1 METLMANNSADTARL
16 LEQARAGD
24 QAALNELFARH
35 RPRLRRMVELRLDRR
50 LQPRID
56 ASDVIQEAYV
66 EAFTRLDE
74 YLRERSY
81 PLFLW
86 LRLLVGER
94 LLKLHRHHLGTQM
107 RDAGL
112 EVSIYR
118 GALPAASSAAL
129 AAQLLGKHTSPTQAA
144 VRAERMLR
152 LQEALNTLDPLDREI
167 LSLRHFEELTRVEAA
182 KVLDIEEGAAAKRYV
197 RALKRLKIILA
208 ALPGGLEGL

>member
-1 METLMANNSADTARL
+1 MDNNSAETARL

-24 QAALNELFARH
+24 QAALNELFTRH
-35 RPRLRRMVELRLDRR
+35 RARLRRMVELRLDRR
-50 LQPRID
+50 LQARID
-56 ASDVIQEAYV
+56 ASDVVQEAYV
-66 EAFTRLDE
+66 DAITRLDE
-74 YLRERSY
+74 FLRAPNY

-86 LRLLVGER
+86 LRWIVGER

-144 VRAERMLR
+144 VRAERMMR
-152 LQEALNTLDPLDREI
+152 LQDALNTLDAIDREV
-167 LSLRHFEELTRVEAA
+167 LSLRHFEEMTLAETALA
-182 KVLDIEEGAAAKRYV
+182 LGIEESAAAKRYV
-197 RALKRLKIILA
+197 RALKRLKAILA
-208 ALPGGLEGL
+208 TMSGGLDNV

>member
-1 METLMANNSADTARL
+1 MGTLMDNNSAATARL

-24 QAALNELFARH
+24 KAALNEIFAQH
-35 RPRLRRMVELRLDRR
+35 RARLRRMVELRLDRR
-50 LQPRID
+50 LQARID

-66 EAFTRLDE
+66 DVVSRLDE
-74 YLRERSY
+74 YLREPNY

-86 LRLLVGER
+86 LRLIVGER

-112 EVSIYR
+112 EISIYR

-144 VRAERMLR
+144 VRVERMMR
-152 LQEALNTLDPLDREI
+152 LQEALNTLDPMDREV
-167 LSLRHFEELTRVEAA
+167 LSLRHFEQMSLAETAVSLE
-182 KVLDIEEGAAAKRYV
+182 IEESAAAKRYIG
-197 RALKRLKIILA
+197 ALKRLKAILA
-208 ALPGGLEGL
+208 NMPGGLESV